1 MCSIQEMQPL
11 SLEETHMYLF
21 LFVVNQSVDLAIHFM
36 YNLTF
41 MIKTFPKKEMLIW
54 IYFVIHFSSHVTN
67 TKINRWCFEMLIQTE
82 AHTHTHGHKQ
92 TICFAIP
99 CAFFLHIFEYITSF
113 EYIVYMYLTY
123 AINLRFHKVCEDV
136 GAEDHTIDYWRLIE
150 LNKMV
155 RKTRERKKKVCV
167 CMCVWV
173 S

>member
-1 MCSIQEMQPL
+1 
-11 SLEETHMYLF
+11 
-21 LFVVNQSVDLAIHFM
+21 
-36 YNLTF
+36 
-41 MIKTFPKKEMLIW
+41 
-54 IYFVIHFSSHVTN
+54 
-67 TKINRWCFEMLIQTE
+67 MLIQTE

-92 TICFAIP
+92 TICFPIP

-150 LNKMV
+150 LNKTV

-167 CMCVWV
+167 CMCV
-173 S
+173 